1 MSLTKSSPAYYRAMD
16 ELFEEE
22 HRNPQPDHTH
32 ELYLESLRLKD
43 ELSKERE
50 QHRQDINTF
59 LGDLKKKYDIPRF
72 PAYVREA
79 DRRSDEETG
88 YYEQR

>member
-1 MSLTKSSPAYYRAMD
+1 MD

-22 HRNPQPDHTH
+22 RRNPQPDHTY
-32 ELYLESLRLKD
+32 ELYLESLRLKE

-50 QHRQDINTF
+50 QHRQEIGTF
-59 LGDLKKKYDIPRF
+59 IEGLKRRYMP

>member
-1 MSLTKSSPAYYRAMD
+1 MSLTSEQPGYIRHHD

-22 HRNPQPDHTH
+22 RRNPQPDHTH

-59 LGDLKKKYDIPRF
+59 LGTLQQRYRPS
-72 PAYVREA
+72 PSVREA

>member
-1 MSLTKSSPAYYRAMD
+1 MSLTSEQPGYVRHHD

-22 HRNPQPDHTH
+22 RRNPQPDHTYQ
-32 ELYLESLRLKD
+32 LWLESIRNQD

-50 QHRQDINTF
+50 QHRQEIGTF
-59 LGDLKKKYDIPRF
+59 LGELKRRYMP

-88 YYEQR
+88 YYEER